1 MQPLSSTALDFLA
14 RVIKQGKLA
23 KRILITKGGK
33 KLAVH
38 SQDGCQLC
46 RVTNNRENGNRAVG
60 QQTMKSVI
68 LQYVGN
74 QQLEREIERTKSF
87 RTATLAQNTQAY
99 GNYKILTKEIKGDL
113 NKGKDILP
121 AGIEV
126 KHTVETLIQSTNLM
140 KFQS

>member
-1 MQPLSSTALDFLA
+1 
-14 RVIKQGKLA
+14 
-23 KRILITKGGK
+23 
-33 KLAVH
+33 
-38 SQDGCQLC
+38 
-46 RVTNNRENGNRAVG
+46 
-60 QQTMKSVI
+60 MKSAI

-87 RTATLAQNTQAY
+87 RTATLAQNTPAY

-126 KHTVETLIQSTNLM
+126 KHTVKTLIQSTNLM